1 MSSKFQ
7 ATLSDVILTIK
18 NIGQENDRLRPS
30 QIIDNL
36 DQALNELAEGEGINE
51 CKSPIVSCIFW
62 LFSNCPAKVNFLE
75 HDRQQATKAVLNF
88 FKKLY
93 CYDRSVSNAP
103 LTQDGQ
109 SSLELYQAVSS
120 LLICFALLHRD
131 SSSHKTISQTLNI
144 LMIATSESNI
154 LISTYLSTLKQVFT
168 KYDPCPRQIAN
179 SRAIIASLT
188 IYFVADKM
196 ADMVKR
202 AQDLG

>member
-1 MSSKFQ
+1 
-7 ATLSDVILTIK
+7 
-18 NIGQENDRLRPS
+18 
-30 QIIDNL
+30 
-36 DQALNELAEGEGINE
+36 
-51 CKSPIVSCIFW
+51 
-62 LFSNCPAKVNFLE
+62 VNFLE

-131 SSSHKTISQTLNI
+131 STSHKTISQILNI

-202 AQDLG
+202 AEDLGQELERSHFEEFRAIAVAAMEGPGRWGQAQFTEEEKPIMV